1 METGLYKILQF
12 MGVLKTVLTVAS
24 WHCLFVT
31 EVLPGRHLDGLRTR
45 KLGQSS
51 LVPVLDPYTIAKLT
65 MRDTA
70 REFGLPWNW
79 ETRVSTA
86 QGGPPGSGRVPC

>member
-1 METGLYKILQF
+1 M
-12 MGVLKTVLTVAS
+12 
-24 WHCLFVT
+24 FVT
-31 EVLPGRHLDGLRTR
+31 EVLPGWHLDGLRTR

-86 QGGPPGSGRVPC
+86 QGGPPRSGRVPC

>member
-1 METGLYKILQF
+1 MDCSFNTSTGLKMNLF
-12 MGVLKTVLTVAS
+12 V
-24 WHCLFVT
+24 CLFVT